1 MSYISTTRF
10 HSMHFR
16 GFLLITAALF
26 TSCSTNQGPDLDIDA
41 FQAASPVGHEG
52 GGGPQSYRT
61 SVGDTLDVF
70 VLEDSS
76 FNGKYVIRP
85 SGDIIIPKLGRIGVV
100 SMSLAE
106 VETAIRKPLESTQL
120 KKATVIADPVLR
132 GAETGETV
140 LAGLTVYLSGNV
152 AKSGRKFVPY
162 VAGSQVTA
170 FQAVMDGG
178 GFTNFANKKKSFI
191 LRKDQFG
198 GTQRIPVDF
207 ARIESGALPDIPL
220 RDGDM
225 LVVPQKMFGF

>member
-26 TSCSTNQGPDLDIDA
+26 TSCSTNQSPDLDIDA
-41 FQAASPVGHEG
+41 FQAASPVGQEG
-52 GGGPQSYRT
+52 VAPQSFRT

-106 VETAIRKPLESTQL
+106 VETAIRKQLELTQL

>member
-1 MSYISTTRF
+1 MGSTSTTRH
-10 HSMHFR
+10 HSMHLR
-16 GFLLITAALF
+16 GLLLIIATLF
-26 TSCSTNQGPDLDIDA
+26 ASCSTNQGPDLDIDA
-41 FQAASPVGHEG
+41 FQAAAPG
-52 GGGPQSYRT
+52 GQGALTSPQSYRT

-100 SMSLAE
+100 SMALTE
-106 VETAIRKPLESTQL
+106 VETAIARQLEATQL

-152 AKSGRKFVPY
+152 AKSGRKFVPF

-207 ARIESGALPDIPL
+207 VRIESGDLPDIPL

>member
-1 MSYISTTRF
+1 
-10 HSMHFR
+10 MHLR
-16 GFLLITAALF
+16 GLLLIIAPLF
-26 TSCSTNQGPDLDIDA
+26 ASCSTSQGPDLDIDA
-41 FQAASPVGHEG
+41 FQAAASG
-52 GGGPQSYRT
+52 GQGAFASPQSYRT

-106 VETAIRKPLESTQL
+106 VETAITRQLEATQL

-152 AKSGRKFVPY
+152 AKSGRKFVPF

-207 ARIESGALPDIPL
+207 ARIESGTLPDIPL